1 MQGLTLDTG
10 ALIALERANK
20 RMRIALQA
28 AHQDGRLITVPVPVL
43 VEWWRGG
50 QGRQRHILDSVELE
64 PLADSL
70 AKLAGEGL
78 SAVLQ
83 ASPRGPTPS
92 AVDAV
97 VMASAAQRGDIVY
110 TSDFD
115 DLELLRSYF
124 RAVPKVLRV

>member
-1 MQGLTLDTG
+1 VHGLTLDTG
-10 ALIALERANK
+10 ALIALERADK

-28 AHQDGRLITVPVPVL
+28 AHQDGRVITVPAPVL

-50 QGRQRHILDSVELE
+50 QGRQRHILDSLELE
-64 PLADSL
+64 PLAGPL

-78 SAVLQ
+78 TALRQ
-83 ASPRGPTPS
+83 ASPNSPQPS
-92 AVDAV
+92 AIDAV
-97 VMASAAQRGDIVY
+97 VMASAAQRNDIVY

-124 RAVPKVLRV
+124 QGVPRVQRV